1 MADAPSLLLPTRRN
15 AEERIAAVRRFNRFY
30 TRRAGLLNASI
41 LQSAYSLA
49 EARVLW
55 EVAHSPDG
63 VSASWLK
70 HELGIDLGYVSRVL
84 GAFGKRGYMR
94 SQQDP
99 RDRRIR
105 LHRLT
110 PRGRT
115 AVNLLELHSN
125 AHVKGLLEAL
135 SEGEQHRL
143 VGAMAAVE
151 QVLGGKPKDPWNYVI
166 RGPRPGDHG
175 WVIERH
181 GALYVREFGFDA
193 SFEAMVAR
201 VMADFLAGYDPRLEH
216 AWLAERDGERIGCA
230 YLVRRSQAVAQLR
243 LLFVEPSARGVKV
256 GRNLVAACV
265 AFARDAGYRK
275 VVLWTYGIL
284 HAAQRRYQEAG
295 FVMLRQQTQQAF
307 GRTLKAQYWELRL

>member
-1 MADAPSLLLPTRRN
+1 MALPLPSPAIPASPVET
-15 AEERIAAVRRFNRFY
+15 VRRFNRFY

-55 EVAHSPDG
+55 EVANSPEG
-63 VSASWLK
+63 VSASWLR
-70 HELGIDLGYVSRVL
+70 HELGMDLGYVSRVL

-94 SQQDP
+94 SQQDL

-110 PRGRT
+110 PHGRT
-115 AVNLLELHSN
+115 AINLLELHSN

-135 SEGEQHRL
+135 GEGEQHRL
-143 VGAMAAVE
+143 VDAMAAVE

-181 GALYVREFGFDA
+181 GALYAREFGFDA

-201 VMADFLAGYDPRLEH
+201 VVADFLAGYDPRLEH
-216 AWLAERDGERIGCA
+216 AWLAERDGERIGCV

-243 LLFVEPSARGVKV
+243 LLLVDPSARGVKV

-275 VVLWTYGIL
+275 VVLWTYGVL
-284 HAAQRRYQEAG
+284 HAAQHRYREAG
-295 FVMLRQQTQQAF
+295 FVMVRQQAQRAY
-307 GRTLKAQYWELRL
+307 GRMLKAQLWELRL